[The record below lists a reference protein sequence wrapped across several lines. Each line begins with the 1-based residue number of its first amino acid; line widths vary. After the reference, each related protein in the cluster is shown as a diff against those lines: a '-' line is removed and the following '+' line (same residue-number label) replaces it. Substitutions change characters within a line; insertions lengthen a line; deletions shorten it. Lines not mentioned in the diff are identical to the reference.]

1 MENRLIR
8 LPSSL
13 SLEAR
18 LSTPRGATAASTR
31 KLAVCLH
38 PWSWLG
44 GQMNDPVLHAISS
57 VLLEAGYTVLR
68 YNSRGVGQSS
78 GWPSLTGLQEA
89 NDLQELVQWALGEMP
104 GVRSLVIMGY
114 SHGSLIASL
123 YPLRVLPEDSH
134 INLSHVLLSYP
145 LGPRSWLTAFR
156 GKHYTTTL
164 NGLLHDLRSNI
175 LVVYGDR
182 DEFTSVENYDAWAEA
197 LRRETSAGEAGTLQ
211 IAKVGGANHFWNDQ
225 TARETLL
232 RTIRDWVPS

>member
-1 MENRLIR
+1 M
-8 LPSSL
+8 
-13 SLEAR
+13 
-18 LSTPRGATAASTR
+18 
-31 KLAVCLH
+31 
-38 PWSWLG
+38 
-44 GQMNDPVLHAISS
+44 LHAISS

-104 GVRSLVIMGY
+104 GVRSLVIMVSSACSLTRGLGVTASQGY
-114 SHGSLIASL
+114 SHSSLIASL
-123 YPLRVLPEDSH
+123 YPLLPEDSH

-145 LGPRSWLTAFR
+145 LSPRSWLTAFR